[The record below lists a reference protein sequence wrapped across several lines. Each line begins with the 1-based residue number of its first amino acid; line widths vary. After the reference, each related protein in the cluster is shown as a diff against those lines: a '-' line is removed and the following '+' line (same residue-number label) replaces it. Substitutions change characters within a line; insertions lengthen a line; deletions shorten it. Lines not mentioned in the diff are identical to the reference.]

1 MARISSN
8 WRITFDPF
16 GASPKVL
23 LAFGDLTEGE
33 VVFPYRKSLE
43 VVDITEGTA
52 PFMRL
57 NGNSVAS
64 IEFERFTAEATDSAA
79 RIKIMDSLLEVEAMG
94 KKPLK
99 VEISGVTDRSWI
111 FTESVV
117 ASHEST
123 RWLETAKARL
133 ARRYTITA
141 TGVLLQIATPGSQN
155 FSAIAYP
162 FGSLINTFSTL

>member
-8 WRITFDPF
+8 WKITFDPF
-16 GASPKVL
+16 GASPIVL
-23 LAFGDLTEGE
+23 LDFGDLTEGE

-43 VVDITEGTA
+43 VVDITEGSA

-64 IEFERFTAEATDSAA
+64 IEYERYTAEATDAAA
-79 RIKIMDSLLEVEAMG
+79 RTAIMDSLLEVESMG

-99 VEISGVTDRSWI
+99 VEINGVADRSWI

-117 ASHEST
+117 GSHESS
-123 RWLETAKARL
+123 RWLESAKARL
-133 ARRYTITA
+133 SRRYTINA
-141 TGVLLQIATPGSQN
+141 TGILLQIATPGSQN
-155 FSAIAYP
+155 FGDIAYG
-162 FGSLINTFSTL
+162 FGSLTNTFGTL